1 MVVNVH
7 QMFVSIRHL
16 REPLLADV
24 ALERLFAS
32 VLAVVAGDVA
42 GAVEQLVA
50 PLVGTA
56 VLFYFL
62 SLPSVEKRDDLKDVG
77 QASLGLCL

>member
-42 GAVEQLVA
+42 GAVEHLVA
-50 PLVGTA
+50 AFVGAT
-56 VLFYFL
+56 VLL
-62 SLPSVEKRDDLKDVG
+62 DLL
-77 QASLGLCL
+77 A